1 MSENTNQE
9 EVSYTAEQLAE
20 LKAKQIA
27 FYEDQLPILRLQTEF
42 EELKARTNVARFESL
57 KSRLDLMQLEFN
69 IKESAESVANAE
81 NEPAK
86 EK

>member
-9 EVSYTAEQLAE
+9 EVSYSPEQLAE

-42 EELKARTNVARFESL
+42 EELKARTNVARFESI
-57 KSRLDLMQLEFN
+57 KSRLDLMQLEFS
-69 IKESAESVANAE
+69 IKESAESAANAE
-81 NEPAK
+81 NEPTK